1 LKASLLKASLLFTL
15 GTLVLSAMVPAAA
28 LAAYPDKPVTI
39 IVPYPAGGG
48 TDTVA
53 RKLARTF
60 SLRWKTSVIVENVPG
75 AEGLVGSERVLR
87 APADG
92 YTLLFQ
98 ISQMMLWKKTM
109 PQARVNAVDDF
120 RYVSKIQTSPLAF
133 GVSPKLG
140 VKTLADYVTLCKSGR
155 AECSWGS
162 GSAYAQLIG
171 KQLMD
176 VAGIPNA
183 INIPYKGTAPMMTDV
198 AGGHITMAVPAVT
211 SSLGQ
216 IQGGLFQL
224 LAVGSD
230 RRSSQVPNAPTLAES
245 GYKIHGETW
254 YGLLVAKKTPQ
265 AVVDELAAAVSDA
278 AKDTDLVAQIRHD
291 GGEPVFSNTEDFT
304 RDVIQESKQLE
315 SLLDKYWT
323 AQ

>member
-1 LKASLLKASLLFTL
+1 MHTPETALKILAPIALSLLALTAAPAS
-15 GTLVLSAMVPAAA
+15 
-28 LAAYPDKPVTI
+28 AAYPDKPVTI

-53 RKLARTF
+53 RKLARNF
-60 SLRWKTSVIVENVPG
+60 SQRWKTPVIVENVPG
-75 AEGLVGSERVLR
+75 AEGLLGSERVLR

-109 PQARVNAVDDF
+109 PRARVNAVEDF
-120 RYVSKIQTSPLAF
+120 RYISKIQTSPLAF

-140 VKTLADYVTLCKSGR
+140 VKTLADYVALCKAGR
-155 AECSWGS
+155 ADCSWGS

-198 AGGHITMAVPAVT
+198 AGGHIAMAVPAVT

-230 RRSSQVPNAPTLAES
+230 RRSSQVPDTPTLAEA
-245 GYKIHGETW
+245 GYDVHGETW
-254 YGLLVAKKTPQ
+254 YGLLVAKQTPQ
-265 AVVDELAAAVSDA
+265 PVVDELSAAVRVASQDA
-278 AKDTDLVAQIRHD
+278 DLLAQIRHD
-291 GGEPVFSNTEDFT
+291 GGEPVFSTPEDFA
-304 RDVIQESKQLE
+304 RDVTQESQRLE
-315 SLLDKYWT
+315 SLLEKYWT
-323 AQ
+323 AP

>member
-1 LKASLLKASLLFTL
+1 MKITIL
-15 GTLVLSAMVPAAA
+15 AAA
-28 LAAYPDKPVTI
+28 LSVLTLAATGTACAAYPEKPVTI

-109 PQARVNAVDDF
+109 PQARINAVEDF

-155 AECSWGS
+155 TECSWGS

-198 AGGHITMAVPAVT
+198 AGGHIAMAVPAVT

-245 GYKIHGETW
+245 GYNIHGETW

-265 AVVDELAAAVSDA
+265 AVVDELAAAISEA
-278 AKDTDLVAQIRHD
+278 SRNPDLVAQIRHD
-291 GGEPVFSNTEDFT
+291 GGEPVFSSAEDFT